1 MRAKLL
7 KNLKLDVANAG
18 QHLILEGDECK
29 GFIVIVSGEA
39 TITKYIEADNLE
51 YLVD

>member
-7 KNLKLDVANAG
+7 KNLSLDVAKAG
-18 QHLILEGDECK
+18 QQLILEGDECK

-39 TITKYIEADNLE
+39 TITKHIEANNSE
-51 YLVD
+51 ILVD